1 MKIAVPLMLAW
12 FFQKREGHLGWREY
26 GIAFVLLAIPAGL
39 IMKQPDLGTALL
51 VAATGFYVI
60 FLAGLAW
67 KVIISLF
74 AAGWPV
80 CRLSGHCCM
89 ITSAIGL

>member
-74 AAGWPV
+74 AAGLACFADCLDTV
-80 CRLSGHCCM
+80 
-89 ITSAIGL
+89 A